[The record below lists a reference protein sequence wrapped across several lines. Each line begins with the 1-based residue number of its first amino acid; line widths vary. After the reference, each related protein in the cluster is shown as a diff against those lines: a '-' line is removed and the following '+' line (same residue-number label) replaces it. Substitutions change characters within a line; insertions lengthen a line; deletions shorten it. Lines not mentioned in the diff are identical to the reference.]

1 VSRKQPEFSSIVA
14 GRRLEGDLLRNEA
27 PSEASPG
34 EGMLVLKDL
43 MLRLL
48 GRWHWIALGLILG
61 LGTGFLLIWNAVPKY
76 RSAATVVVRDYNLN
90 ALGTLQAAE
99 FDTRNSQ
106 AIATVAV
113 GLTTYEL
120 CEAVASDPV
129 VRELRGIIPPPSKL
143 DALLSGDDEAPEKT
157 DVPPPHVLADMI
169 RGQWLSVAVREE
181 TRLIDVA
188 IRHPEPLVAQ
198 TIANRMVSNYMKL
211 RSESRSG
218 EQRDTL
224 EYLMAE
230 SKRVKEELQEAMN
243 VLASYSGPIEAEKAL
258 ATAETEIDALSLR
271 YRHKHPKMIE
281 AKARLAHA
289 REDLKKF
296 MVKAVNNPLDGE
308 YWSAHLERLGDL
320 DKTETIDQL
329 RDLLIARRAVL
340 ESEIETQNAL
350 YESVIT
356 QIETR
361 DINTKQNEAEVAL
374 IESARLPGKPVF
386 PRKVLMVIQATALGL
401 FMGVGLAFLF
411 QWLDNKFHTVSDIEG
426 QLGLPVLSAV
436 ASLDP
441 KEIAREEKR
450 KGDSALVEGR
460 ERWDPLIVFRTEGAD
475 THYAEM
481 FRVLRTALSLLGP
494 AQQRQ
499 VTMVTSSLPSEGKTL
514 VSANLAVALAQQ
526 GVNTL
531 LVDFDLRKPSVHT
544 RFGVAKD
551 AQVGTVNLLT
561 GDAELDEVI
570 QTDTAQGNLSLI
582 LSGPR
587 APNPGELLEPLR
599 LEAILNQFKARFDHI
614 VVDTAPL
621 LAVPDS
627 RIIAPYADNLA
638 IVVRAESTPR
648 GAVRRA
654 LETLEHSGV
663 TPEGIVFNDYA
674 EKRTLIGKNYSYGY
688 YRYGKYGY
696 GKYQYGAVYGKED
709 G

>member
-14 GRRLEGDLLRNEA
+14 SRRLEEDLLRTEA
-27 PSEASPG
+27 PRETGSG
-34 EGMLVLKDL
+34 EGILHIKDL
-43 MLRLL
+43 ALRLL
-48 GRWHWIALGLILG
+48 GRWHWIVLGLVLG
-61 LGTGFLLIWNAVPKY
+61 VGIGFLLIWNAVPRY
-76 RSAATVVVRDYNLN
+76 RSTATVVVRDYNLS
-90 ALGTLQAAE
+90 AMGQLQAAE
-99 FDTRNSQ
+99 FDTRNIQ

-113 GLTTYEL
+113 QLTTYEL
-120 CEAVASDPV
+120 CEAVASDPM
-129 VRELRGIIPPPSKL
+129 VRDLKGIVPPPSKL
-143 DALLSGDDEAPEKT
+143 GALLGGGEDEPQKN
-157 DVPPPHVLADMI
+157 DVPPVHILTQMI
-169 RGQWLSVAVREE
+169 RQWLTVSVREE

-188 IRHPEPLVAQ
+188 ISHPEPLVAQ
-198 TIANRMVSNYMKL
+198 TIANRLVSNYMKL
-211 RSESRSG
+211 RAESRSG
-218 EQRDTL
+218 EQQDTL

-230 SKRVKEELQEAMN
+230 SKGVKDELQEAMN
-243 VLASYSGPIEAEKAL
+243 VLASYSGPITAEQAL
-258 ATAETEIDALSLR
+258 AKAEAEIDALSLR
-271 YRHKHPKMIE
+271 YRHKHPRMIE

-296 MVKAVNNPLDGE
+296 MEKAVHNPLDGK
-308 YWSAHLERLGDL
+308 YWSSHRERIGDL
-320 DKTETIDQL
+320 DTPEAIDQV
-329 RDLLIARRAVL
+329 RDLLIARKAVL
-340 ESEIETQNAL
+340 EGEIESQGKL
-350 YESVIT
+350 YESVVT
-356 QIETR
+356 QIETK
-361 DINTKQNEAEVAL
+361 DINTKQTDAEVAL
-374 IESARLPGKPVF
+374 IESARLSERPVY
-386 PRKVLMVIQATALGL
+386 PRPLFMMIQATTLGL
-401 FMGVGLAFLF
+401 FVGVGFAFLF
-411 QWLDNKFHTVSDIEG
+411 QWLDNKFHTVADLET

-436 ASLDP
+436 ASLDS
-441 KEIAREEKR
+441 KEVAREEKR
-450 KGDSALVEGR
+450 KGDGALAEGR
-460 ERWDPLIVFRTEGAD
+460 EKWDPLIVFRSEGAD
-475 THYAEM
+475 SHYAEM

-514 VSANLAVALAQQ
+514 VSTNLAVALAQQ

-531 LVDFDLRKPSVHT
+531 LVDFDLRKPSVHA

-561 GDAELDEVI
+561 GDAELDDVI
-570 QTDTAQGNLSLI
+570 QADTGQKNLSLI

-638 IVVRAESTPR
+638 LVVRAESTPR
-648 GAVRRA
+648 GAVKRA

-663 TPEGIVFNDYA
+663 SPEGIVFNDYA

-696 GKYQYGAVYGKED
+696 GKYQYGSVYGKGE